1 MVTGPKS
8 QPTSEKNTER
18 MTRLIQCI
26 TPANWNA
33 LETASTVT
41 GVNFR
46 SKDEA
51 HQQSGLH
58 GMEAGLQEPRE

>member
-1 MVTGPKS
+1 MVTGPES

-18 MTRLIQCI
+18 MARLIQCI

-41 GVNFR
+41 GVDFR
-46 SKDEA
+46 SKE
-51 HQQSGLH
+51 
-58 GMEAGLQEPRE
+58 